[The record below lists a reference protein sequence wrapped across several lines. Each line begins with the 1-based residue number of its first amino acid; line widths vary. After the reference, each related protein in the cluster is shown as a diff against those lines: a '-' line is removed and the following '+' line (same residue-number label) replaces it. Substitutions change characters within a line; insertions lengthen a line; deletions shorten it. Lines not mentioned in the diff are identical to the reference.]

1 MGSAKVSYIDLRDI
15 AAVAVTVLSE
25 PGHEGKKYVLTGPE
39 ALSNSDIAAKFSIA
53 LSKKVQYFDV
63 TPEQAEE
70 SMRPMG
76 MQEWMI
82 RIYSELFAICKAGYA
97 SAVSSDVAQV
107 LKRKAIGFDEFLRD
121 HLRLFG
127 EASAGAAAP

>member
-1 MGSAKVSYIDLRDI
+1 
-15 AAVAVTVLSE
+15 
-25 PGHEGKKYVLTGPE
+25 
-39 ALSNSDIAAKFSIA
+39 
-53 LSKKVQYFDV
+53 
-63 TPEQAEE
+63 
-70 SMRPMG
+70 MRTMG